1 MNNFI
6 KLLNAKK
13 KIIKY
18 ESLYV
23 NKIKQVFIILKY
35 PYFFYNKKIYFTYT

>member
-13 KIIKY
+13 KFIKY

-23 NKIKQVFIILKY
+23 NKTKRVFIIFLQQKNI
-35 PYFFYNKKIYFTYT
+35 FHLHII